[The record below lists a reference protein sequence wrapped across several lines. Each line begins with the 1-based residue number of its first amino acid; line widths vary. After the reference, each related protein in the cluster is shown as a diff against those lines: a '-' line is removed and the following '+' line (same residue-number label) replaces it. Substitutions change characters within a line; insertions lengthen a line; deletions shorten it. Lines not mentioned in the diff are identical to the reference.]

1 MVAYRIFMAY
11 ESYEAM
17 KLEVKETM
25 SLIAA
30 LRLLKERTLAIC
42 VAPWQPLIQ
51 VMPQFPSVSQVFPGV
66 PRFFRFHVSEDEYG
80 GTTGL
85 ITLEDVLEER
95 LGSAD
100 QRKDP
105 D

>member
-1 MVAYRIFMAY
+1 
-11 ESYEAM
+11 
-17 KLEVKETM
+17 L
-25 SLIAA
+25 AA
-30 LRLLKERTLAIC
+30 SHTTDAT
-42 VAPWQPLIQ
+42 
-51 VMPQFPSVSQVFPGV
+51 VSQVFPGV

-95 LGSAD
+95 LGSAAD